1 MALTTAQLRDNLI
14 AQQQAE
20 AANIVALMESVVDGR
35 LAVVDVDM
43 SALAAKIAA
52 VNELLDGDETTE
64 GFQAF
69 QALVARVL
77 ALETSSSEQ
86 ALLISGLRT
95 DLDASGVR
103 VTDLETTIQEFPTRD
118 ELKASHEQSAQAFI
132 NRLWVGRTRPAGLPN
147 ADGTSSV

>member
-14 AQQQAE
+14 SQQQAE
-20 AANIVALMESVVDGR
+20 AANLIALMESVVDGR
-35 LAVVDVDM
+35 LAVVNVDM
-43 SALAAKIAA
+43 TDLATKIAA
-52 VNELLDGDETTE
+52 VNELLDGDANTE

-77 ALETSSSEQ
+77 ALETSSSEH

-95 DLDASGVR
+95 DLDALGVR
-103 VTDLETTIQEFPTRD
+103 TTALEAAIQEFPTRD

>member
-1 MALTTAQLRDNLI
+1 MALTTAELRDQLI

-20 AANIVALMESVVDGR
+20 AANLVALMESVVDGR
-35 LAVVDVDM
+35 LNVVNVDM
-43 SALAAKIAA
+43 TSLAAKIAA
-52 VNELLDGDETTE
+52 VNELLDGDPNTD

-77 ALETSSSEQ
+77 ALETTSSEH
-86 ALLISGLRT
+86 ALLLGGLRT
-95 DLDASGVR
+95 DLNALGVR
-103 VTDLETTIQEFPTRD
+103 VSSLETAIQEFPTRD

-147 ADGTSSV
+147 ADGTTSI